1 MPTLREQALISLAV
15 ANVYAIIQIW
25 IVAVPAALFGFW
37 CLNLDNKKLVISDK
51 AAGEPYLTRW
61 HLFKCKW
68 FRVFLHQ
75 IHRPDKDRHL
85 HNHPWPWASGII
97 LTGGYDEVRTSGLN
111 GSPEYFRY
119 RSLWWNLRNVL
130 ETFWLKGPKEFW
142 TWRGYPRASHLYEN
156 TYHRILTVEPNT
168 FTLFLA
174 GPRSKDWGFN
184 VDGEHV
190 PSRTYLGLPPD
201 HNFGD

>member
-37 CLNLDNKKLVISDK
+37 CLRLDKNKLEIKYLCDGSL
-51 AAGEPYLTRW
+51 YLTRW
-61 HLFKCKW
+61 QLFKCKW
-68 FRVFLHQ
+68 FRVLLHQ
-75 IHRPDKDRHL
+75 IHKADKDRHL
-85 HNHPWPWASGII
+85 HNHPWPWAVS
-97 LTGGYDEVRTSGLN
+97 LVLRGGYREISNPALLSCTLNHKEHNAPTLNVLN
-111 GSPEYFRY
+111 G
-119 RSLWWNLRNVL
+119 LM
-130 ETFWLKGPKEFW
+130 
-142 TWRGYPRASHLYEN
+142 
-156 TYHRILTVEPNT
+156 YHRITEVRPNT
-168 FTLFLA
+168 FTLFIA

-201 HNFGD
+201 HSFGD

>member
-37 CLNLDNKKLVISDK
+37 CLRLDNKKLVIRDEGS
-51 AAGEPYLTRW
+51 GEPYLTRW
-61 HLFKCKW
+61 HLFKCRW
-68 FRVFLHQ
+68 FRIFLHQ

-85 HNHPWPWASGII
+85 HNHPWPWAVSFVLG
-97 LTGGYDEVRTSGLN
+97 GGYKEISTKYLECTSLDAKSYKAPTINVLN
-111 GSPEYFRY
+111 G
-119 RSLWWNLRNVL
+119 LM
-130 ETFWLKGPKEFW
+130 
-142 TWRGYPRASHLYEN
+142 
-156 TYHRILTVEPNT
+156 YHRIVKVLPNT
-168 FTLFLA
+168 FTLFIA
-174 GPRSKDWGFN
+174 GPRTRDWGFN